1 MCNVVATQAS
11 KALLDVVLLFLRQR
25 CAFSNVHILHAMI
38 STCILKAEPP
48 DCHARR
54 AGLWEFPSQPAAAG
68 ASEWERAA
76 ALDAYLARL
85 LPGVALGGA
94 ALLERRSLGEVVHIF
109 SHIRMTIC
117 VERRVVQ
124 VPPHGCACACVY
136 YVRSATCS
144 AASE

>member
-1 MCNVVATQAS
+1 MPRICPCH
-11 KALLDVVLLFLRQR
+11 QR
-25 CAFSNVHILHAMI
+25 
-38 STCILKAEPP
+38 AEPP
-48 DCHARR
+48 DCHARQ

-68 ASEWERAA
+68 ASERERAA

-124 VPPHGCACACVY
+124 VPPQVCTCACIS
-136 YVRSATCS
+136 YVGSRTCS
-144 AASE
+144 ATSG